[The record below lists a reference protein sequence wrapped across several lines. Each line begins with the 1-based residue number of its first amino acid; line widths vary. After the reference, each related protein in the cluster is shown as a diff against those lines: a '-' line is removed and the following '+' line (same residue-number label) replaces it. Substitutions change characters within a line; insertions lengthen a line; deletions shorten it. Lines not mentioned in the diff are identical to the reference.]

1 MIVEEMFKMF
11 VFFFVYG
18 NVIEWN
24 EIDLLVDIKIILDF
38 EGFIDNKMID
48 VKRFFVFK
56 FIG

>member
-1 MIVEEMFKMF
+1 MFKMF